1 MRKVFNLQNC
11 CGGMALTDSER
22 VLIRNEGVVDKV
34 VQRAQAVWDNL
45 LIAVLQLIEDVLRR
59 VS

>member
-1 MRKVFNLQNC
+1 
-11 CGGMALTDSER
+11 MALTDSER